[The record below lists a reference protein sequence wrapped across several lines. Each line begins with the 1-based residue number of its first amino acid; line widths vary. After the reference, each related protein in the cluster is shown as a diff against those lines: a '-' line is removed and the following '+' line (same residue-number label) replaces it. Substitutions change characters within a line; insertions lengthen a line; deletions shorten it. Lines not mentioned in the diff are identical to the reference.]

1 MWRVLSRYH
10 GKIHEMRPE
19 WIESLNQDIAKIIK
33 YSQSEIDYYNKHPVK
48 GNTIVGKL
56 APVLSKDLVGA
67 REPTVEADRPP
78 NVTVGKT
85 RSEEERGGILRDR
98 KIQRGV
104 QQTMM
109 AQRVRRNRQN
119 WQDRLTHTQSSVT

>member
-1 MWRVLSRYH
+1 MRRVFSRYH

-33 YSQSEIDYYNKHPVK
+33 YSQSAIDYHNKHPVK

-56 APVLSKDLVGA
+56 T
-67 REPTVEADRPP
+67 REFEPTVEADRPP
-78 NVTVGKT
+78 NVAVGKT

-98 KIQRGV
+98 KIQRAI

-109 AQRVRRNRQN
+109 AQRVRRNRQS
-119 WQDRLTHTQSSVT
+119 WQDQLTHTQSSVT